1 MPEFSAWLQQ
11 SAPEQAV
18 PRLWL
23 EEKQLSPIGTAMY
36 QLLVIQAFRP
46 DRIIAAAALFVSAV
60 MGPEFMAAAERE
72 IDLGAIVE
80 KEIKG
85 LYPFNTRIRKCFF
98 LLVNFSQCAGPVVF
112 RARV

>member
-1 MPEFSAWLQQ
+1 MPEFGAWLQQ

-18 PRLWL
+18 PQLWI

-46 DRIIAAAALFVSAV
+46 DRIIAAGSLFVSAV
-60 MGPEFMAAAERE
+60 MGTDYMAAAENE
-72 IDLGAIVE
+72 IDLGAIIE

-85 LYPFNTRIRKCFF
+85 ISNVLILF
-98 LLVNFSQCAGPVVF
+98 
-112 RARV
+112 